1 MKKSVITLLISAF
14 FMTSAA
20 NARMD
25 PSKDGY
31 DRSIKPDNIPVADIG
46 VLDDGTTDAFSV
58 PDPYSS
64 TGGEI
69 VLTGNEGSHT
79 VNTIYPE
86 VQNTGGTGPDVDEA
100 VHFARDAAIL
110 AKTSANTAEKAAAYS
125 EMTSILVEQYKNQAQ
140 EHAETAG
147 NYARETA
154 AAAESVKN
162 SHDTISAN
170 AISVQSLEKRSQV
183 LEESQATVTDT
194 VSNLT
199 GRVNNVVKKQSA
211 TSRVADN
218 NTRAI
223 DKITGQQK
231 TNTRHILENRNDIRA
246 IEQALRETS
255 ERLDNGLAASAA
267 LNGLFQPYG
276 VGKLNITA
284 AMGGYQ
290 STQAIAVGT
299 GYRFNENIAVKTGV
313 AYTGS
318 NDVMYNMAF
327 NLEW

>member
-1 MKKSVITLLISAF
+1 MKKNVITLLVSAF

-25 PSKDGY
+25 PSNDGI
-31 DRSIKPDNIPVADIG
+31 DRTLKPGNTLPVAVGIP
-46 VLDDGTTDAFSV
+46 DDGMTDVFSV
-58 PDPYSS
+58 PDPYSPGIIMLPLDILS
-64 TGGEI
+64 SDDKSDHP
-69 VLTGNEGSHT
+69 VYT
-79 VNTIYPE
+79 VYPE
-86 VQNTGGTGPDVDEA
+86 VRDTSSTELSGDTGLAATITKIA
-100 VHFARDAAIL
+100 ADAETHTL
-110 AKTSANTAEKAAAYS
+110 RAEQHK
-125 EMTSILVEQYKNQAQ
+125 IQAQ
-140 EHAETAG
+140 GYAEIAG
-147 NYARETA
+147 NYAGEA
-154 AAAESVKN
+154 AGIAESVKN
-162 SHDTISAN
+162 SHDTINNN
-170 AISVQSLEKRSQV
+170 AASVQSLEMRSQV
-183 LEESQATVTDT
+183 LAESQATVTDT

-218 NTRAI
+218 NARAI
-223 DKITGQQK
+223 DKITERQK
-231 TNTRHILENRNDIRA
+231 TNTRHILENRHDIRA

-290 STQAIAVGT
+290 STQAVAVGT